1 MNHIKH
7 RMMAFVLFIG
17 VVFVIACA
25 LSLSQFSSFP
35 ATDLDLTLLP
45 IDNIS
50 RRWPPAVLFERHDG
64 TGIKISANSAR
75 YVSGVAVLVVENR
88 GKNSCL
94 LQSWNEGAWKIV
106 VTFEDCSTLRYPLIG
121 GRILPGFP
129 PKILNLEAGE
139 KLAMIVG
146 IAETF
151 PYNPRRMNNAPN
163 LVGSMCV
170 HYDSPDLSLQSN
182 PLLVDFVKKKKGAS
196 RPFHHFDK

>member
-1 MNHIKH
+1 
-7 RMMAFVLFIG
+7 MAFVLFIG
-17 VVFVIACA
+17 VVFVIACV
-25 LSLSQFSSFP
+25 LSLNQFTSFP

-94 LQSWNEGAWKIV
+94 LQSWNEDAWKIV
-106 VTFEDCSTLRYPLIG
+106 VTFEDGSTLRYPLIG
-121 GRILPGFP
+121 GRRLPGLS
-129 PKILNLEAGE
+129 PKTLNLEAGG
-139 KLAMIVG
+139 KLTMIVG

-163 LVGSMCV
+163 LAGAMRV

-182 PLLVDFVKKKKGAS
+182 PLLVDFVKKKDS
-196 RPFHHFDK
+196 VSPFYHFNK